1 MRFLGRSL
9 TALFL
14 LALTFGLL
22 GLAGNSIYSALEARW
37 AQEDRARPARE
48 RVFAVNVVEAQA
60 RDTRP
65 ELRVFAE
72 IQAARV
78 LELRTPS
85 AGTIVEL
92 ADGFEE
98 GGRVRAGQL
107 LLRLDP
113 AETDAALASARN
125 DLSEAEADA
134 RDAARLWCWHAP
146 KLMPPAHK
154 QTCVMP
160 PDPSEKPVGTRCW
173 H

>member
-48 RVFAVNVVEAQA
+48 RVFAVNVVEAQT

-85 AGTIVEL
+85 AGTVVEL

-98 GGRVRAGQL
+98 GGRVRAGGINFGACQHQKPGGIAGIGL
-107 LLRLDP
+107 C
-113 AETDAALASARN
+113 LAQVIAR
-125 DLSEAEADA
+125 
-134 RDAARLWCWHAP
+134 
-146 KLMPPAHK
+146 
-154 QTCVMP
+154 
-160 PDPSEKPVGTRCW
+160 
-173 H
+173 